1 MYFRFDDAY
10 AKNPARPV
18 LSQLYV
24 VAPADFGQR
33 RTCRAGVAEA
43 EAATVAQ
50 LLDPALDVNR
60 GDGKFGLPPFFQN
73 LLPEGPLRKQLVG
86 DLGLEVN
93 DELGLLAA
101 CGGDLP
107 GDVWADAETLDEV
120 ALGRLIGQS
129 RDSYEMSSGQ
139 VPTPQQTSISGVQPK
154 VALVDGRPGPLRDA
168 LQAIG
173 RRSTSSAS
181 CRRREYDRLPE
192 VEYSSLKLAAA
203 AGVNTCEF
211 RSNRLSAIADQLP
224 YALQKDER
232 NFLLVSRFD
241 RDVDTETRR
250 LHMEDFAQVT
260 GTPSEHKYSG
270 TYAAI
275 GLLLKRRSAR
285 GEADVAELL
294 RRIKVSEL
302 LGNYDAHLK
311 NFSLVY
317 PPGQARPELSKAYDI
332 VAYGVYFR
340 GSGHGLQFFPGQ
352 KDSGLLDARDA
363 APARQCLGHPGKAAV
378 AKSLRLASTGDE
390 DLAGPV
396 EDAAAVTPAHRAR
409 LAEHI
414 QTNPASR
421 HGAGAIPTPSGSSAS
436 RPQLFGTIEK
446 NGPRLPSNQFWLKSS
461 AARRYFSS
469 ACAASRSSRAT
480 TFDSSRSTTRLRPRS
495 LISVASSRGWPS
507 GPVLEPIS
515 QSEISTLRAAR

>member
-1 MYFRFDDAY
+1 MSVVRSLRIRLGRTEVGSLFGLDDGRVYFRFDDAY
-10 AKNPARPV
+10 AKNPSRPV
-18 LSQLYV
+18 QSQLYV
-24 VAPADFGQR
+24 VAPATEGSAERVAQ
-33 RTCRAGVAEA
+33 AVAEA

-50 LLDPALDVNR
+50 LLDPALDANR
-60 GDGKFGLPPFFQN
+60 GDGSFGLPPFFQN
-73 LLPEGPLRKQLVG
+73 LLPEGPLRKQLIG

-107 GDVWADAETLDEV
+107 GDVWADAETLEDS

-154 VALVDGRPGPLRDA
+154 VALVQGAAGRYVMRS
-168 LQAIG
+168 
-173 RRSTSSAS
+173 RRSGGRHFIGKLPTA
-181 CRRREYDRLPE
+181 EYDRLPE
-192 VEYSSLKLAAA
+192 VEYSALRLAAA
-203 AGVNTCEF
+203 AGVNTCDA
-211 RSNRLSAIADQLP
+211 SLQPLSAIADQLP

-260 GTPSEHKYSG
+260 GTPSEYKYSG

-317 PPGQARPELSKAYDI
+317 LPGQARPELSKAYDI
-332 VAYGVYFR
+332 VAYGVYFK

-352 KDSGLLDARDA
+352 KPRTLLTPATLRQLANAWDIPEKQLREVVADCIDRAMRSWPGLLKTL
-363 APARQCLGHPGKAAV
+363 PL
-378 AKSLRLASTGDE
+378 S
-390 DLAGPV
+390 
-396 EDAAAVTPAHRAR
+396 PAHRAR
-409 LAEHI
+409 LAAYIESNASVSSWRKRHPGAEWF
-414 QTNPASR
+414 QDDLSATPAA
-421 HGAGAIPTPSGSSAS
+421 GPPPPAGAA
-436 RPQLFGTIEK
+436 
-446 NGPRLPSNQFWLKSS
+446 
-461 AARRYFSS
+461 
-469 ACAASRSSRAT
+469 
-480 TFDSSRSTTRLRPRS
+480 
-495 LISVASSRGWPS
+495 
-507 GPVLEPIS
+507 
-515 QSEISTLRAAR
+515 

>member
-1 MYFRFDDAY
+1 MSVVRSLRIRLGTTDVGSLFGLDDGRVYFRFDDDY

-24 VAPADFGQR
+24 VAPATSGSAERLAQ
-33 RTCRAGVAEA
+33 ALAEA

-50 LLDPALDVNR
+50 LLDPALDANR
-60 GDGKFGLPPFFQN
+60 GDGQFGLPPFFQN
-73 LLPEGPLRKQLVG
+73 LLPEGPLRKQLIG
-86 DLGLEVN
+86 DLGLDVN

-107 GDVWADAETLDEV
+107 GDVRADAETLDEP
-120 ALGRLIGQS
+120 ALGRLIGQG

-154 VALVDGRPGPLRDA
+154 VALILGSPGRYVMRSKHSD
-168 LQAIG
+168 QKHFIG
-173 RRSTSSAS
+173 KLPTG
-181 CRRREYDRLPE
+181 EYDQLPE
-192 VEYSSLKLAAA
+192 VEYSSLTLAAA

-211 RSNRLSAIADQLP
+211 ALEPLSSIADQLP
-224 YALQKDER
+224 YALQKDGR

-241 RDVDTETRR
+241 RDVPTQTRR

-260 GTPSEHKYSG
+260 GMPSEYKYLG

-275 GLLLKRRSAR
+275 GLLLKRRSAS

-317 PPGQARPELSKAYDI
+317 PRGQARPELSPAYDI
-332 VAYGVYFR
+332 VAYGVYFA
-340 GSGHGLQFFPGQ
+340 GSGHGLKFFPEQPPRTLLTPRTLRELGNVWDIPEKQ
-352 KDSGLLDARDA
+352 LSEVVTRCVDQAMASWPGLL
-363 APARQCLGHPGKAAV
+363 KALPLTA
-378 AKSLRLASTGDE
+378 
-390 DLAGPV
+390 
-396 EDAAAVTPAHRAR
+396 AHRTR

-414 QTNPASR
+414 Q
-421 HGAGAIPTPSGSSAS
+421 
-436 RPQLFGTIEK
+436 
-446 NGPRLPSNQFWLKSS
+446 SNAS
-461 AARRYFSS
+461 AAAWRKRHPD
-469 ACAASRSSRAT
+469 APW
-480 TFDSSRSTTRLRPRS
+480 FDT
-495 LISVASSRGWPS
+495 S
-507 GPVLEPIS
+507 GG
-515 QSEISTLRAAR
+515 LRAPS

>member
-1 MYFRFDDAY
+1 MSVVRSLRIRLGRTNVGSLFGLDDGRVYFRFDDEY

-24 VAPADFGQR
+24 VAPATSGSAERVAQ
-33 RTCRAGVAEA
+33 AIAEA

-60 GDGKFGLPPFFQN
+60 GDGNFGLPPFFQN

-86 DLGLEVN
+86 DLGLDAN

-107 GDVWADAETLDEV
+107 GDVWANAETLDEV

-154 VALVDGRPGPLRDA
+154 VALVLGGPGRYVMRSKQSDE
-168 LQAIG
+168 QHFIG
-173 RRSTSSAS
+173 KLPTG
-181 CRRREYDRLPE
+181 EYDRLPQ
-192 VEYSSLKLAAA
+192 VEYSSLTLAAA
-203 AGVNTCEF
+203 AGVNICEF
-211 RSNRLSAIADQLP
+211 RLEPLSAIADQLP

-232 NFLLVSRFD
+232 SFLLVSRFD

-260 GTPSEHKYSG
+260 GTPSEYKYSG

-275 GLLLKRRSAR
+275 GLLLKRRSAK

-317 PPGQARPELSKAYDI
+317 SPGQTKPELSKAYDI
-332 VAYGVYFR
+332 VAYGVYLS
-340 GSGHGLQFFPGQ
+340 GSGHGLPFFPNQ
-352 KDSGLLDARDA
+352 TQRTLLTPKTLRE
-363 APARQCLGHPGKAAV
+363 LGNAWDIPEKQLREVVASCVEQAMKTWPSLLKALPLSA
-378 AKSLRLASTGDE
+378 
-390 DLAGPV
+390 
-396 EDAAAVTPAHRAR
+396 AHRTR
-409 LAEHI
+409 LAEYI
-414 QTNPASR
+414 QTNP
-421 HGAGAIPTPSGSSAS
+421 
-436 RPQLFGTIEK
+436 
-446 NGPRLPSNQFWLKSS
+446 
-461 AARRYFSS
+461 
-469 ACAASRSSRAT
+469 
-480 TFDSSRSTTRLRPRS
+480 
-495 LISVASSRGWPS
+495 SVASWRKRHPDAEWFD
-507 GPVLEPIS
+507 
-515 QSEISTLRAAR
+515 

>member
-1 MYFRFDDAY
+1 MSVVRSLRIRRGRTDVGSLFGLDDGRVYFRFDDEY
-10 AKNPARPV
+10 AKNPKRPV

-24 VAPADFGQR
+24 VAPAI
-33 RTCRAGVAEA
+33 AGSSERMAQAIAEA

-86 DLGLEVN
+86 DIGLEPN

-107 GDVWADAETLDEV
+107 GDVWADAETLEES

-154 VALVDGRPGPLRDA
+154 MALVHGGPGRYVMRSRQSDEKHF
-168 LQAIG
+168 IG
-173 RRSTSSAS
+173 KLPTA
-181 CRRREYDRLPE
+181 EYDRLPE

-203 AGVNTCEF
+203 AGVNTCEA
-211 RSNRLSAIADQLP
+211 SLQPLSAIADQLP

-260 GTPSEHKYSG
+260 GTPSEYKYSG

-275 GLLLKRRSAR
+275 GLLLKRRSAK

-311 NFSLVY
+311 NFSLIY
-317 PPGQARPELSKAYDI
+317 PPGQIWPELSKAYDI
-332 VAYGVYFR
+332 VAYGVYFK

-352 KDSGLLDARDA
+352 KDRTLLT
-363 APARQCLGHPGKAAV
+363 PATLRQLANAWDIPEKRLSEVV
-378 AKSLRLASTGDE
+378 ANCVDQAMRTW
-390 DLAGPV
+390 PV
-396 EDAAAVTPAHRAR
+396 LSKELPLTPAHRAR

-414 QTNPASR
+414 ESNASVVSWRRR
-421 HGAGAIPTPSGSSAS
+421 HPDAVW
-436 RPQLFGTIEK
+436 F
-446 NGPRLPSNQFWLKSS
+446 
-461 AARRYFSS
+461 
-469 ACAASRSSRAT
+469 
-480 TFDSSRSTTRLRPRS
+480 
-495 LISVASSRGWPS
+495 
-507 GPVLEPIS
+507 
-515 QSEISTLRAAR
+515 

>member
-1 MYFRFDDAY
+1 MSVVRSLRIRRGRTDVGSLFGLDDGRVYFRFDDEY
-10 AKNPARPV
+10 AKNPKRPV

-24 VAPADFGQR
+24 VAPAI
-33 RTCRAGVAEA
+33 AGSSERMAQPIAEA

-86 DLGLEVN
+86 DIGLEPN

-107 GDVWADAETLDEV
+107 GDVWADAETLEES

-154 VALVDGRPGPLRDA
+154 MALVHGGPGRYVMRSRQSDEKHF
-168 LQAIG
+168 IG
-173 RRSTSSAS
+173 KLPTA
-181 CRRREYDRLPE
+181 EYDRLPE

-203 AGVNTCEF
+203 AGVNTCEA
-211 RSNRLSAIADQLP
+211 SLQPLSAIADQLP

-260 GTPSEHKYSG
+260 GTPSEYKYSG

-275 GLLLKRRSAR
+275 GLLLKRRSAK

-311 NFSLVY
+311 NFSLIY
-317 PPGQARPELSKAYDI
+317 PPGQTWPELSKAYDI
-332 VAYGVYFR
+332 VAYGVYFK

-352 KDSGLLDARDA
+352 KDRTLLT
-363 APARQCLGHPGKAAV
+363 PATLRQLANAWDIPEKRLSEVV
-378 AKSLRLASTGDE
+378 ANCVDQAMRTW
-390 DLAGPV
+390 PV
-396 EDAAAVTPAHRAR
+396 LSKELPLTPAHRAR

-414 QTNPASR
+414 ESNASVVSWRRR
-421 HGAGAIPTPSGSSAS
+421 HPDAVW
-436 RPQLFGTIEK
+436 F
-446 NGPRLPSNQFWLKSS
+446 
-461 AARRYFSS
+461 
-469 ACAASRSSRAT
+469 
-480 TFDSSRSTTRLRPRS
+480 
-495 LISVASSRGWPS
+495 
-507 GPVLEPIS
+507 
-515 QSEISTLRAAR
+515 

>member
-1 MYFRFDDAY
+1 MSVVRSLRIRRGRTDVGSLFGLDDGRVYFRFDDEY

-24 VAPADFGQR
+24 VAPVISGSSERVAQ
-33 RTCRAGVAEA
+33 AIAEA

-50 LLDPALDVNR
+50 LLDPTLDVNR

-73 LLPEGPLRKQLVG
+73 LLPEGPLRRQLVG

-107 GDVWADAETLDEV
+107 GDVWADAETLEER

-154 VALVDGRPGPLRDA
+154 MALVRGGPGRYVMRS
-168 LQAIG
+168 
-173 RRSTSSAS
+173 RRSDERHFIGKLPTA
-181 CRRREYDRLPE
+181 EYDRLPE

-203 AGVNTCEF
+203 AGVNTCEA
-211 RSNRLSAIADQLP
+211 SLQPLSAIADQLP

-260 GTPSEHKYSG
+260 GTPSEYKYSG

-275 GLLLKRRSAR
+275 GLLLKRRSAK

-317 PPGQARPELSKAYDI
+317 PPGRTRPELSKAYDI
-332 VAYGVYFR
+332 VAYGVYFK

-352 KDSGLLDARDA
+352 KDRSLLTPSTLRQLANAWDIPEKHLSEVVSDCVDQAMKNWPGLLKALPL
-363 APARQCLGHPGKAAV
+363 APV
-378 AKSLRLASTGDE
+378 
-390 DLAGPV
+390 
-396 EDAAAVTPAHRAR
+396 HRAR

-414 QTNPASR
+414 ESNASVVSWRKR
-421 HGAGAIPTPSGSSAS
+421 H
-436 RPQLFGTIEK
+436 RD
-446 NGPRLPSNQFWLKSS
+446 
-461 AARRYFSS
+461 AAWF
-469 ACAASRSSRAT
+469 
-480 TFDSSRSTTRLRPRS
+480 
-495 LISVASSRGWPS
+495 
-507 GPVLEPIS
+507 
-515 QSEISTLRAAR
+515 

>member
-1 MYFRFDDAY
+1 VSVVRSLRIRRGRTDVGSLFGLDDGRVYFRFDDAY
-10 AKNPARPV
+10 AKDPARPV

-24 VAPADFGQR
+24 VAPPISGGGE
-33 RTCRAGVAEA
+33 RAAQAVAEA

-101 CGGDLP
+101 CGADLP

-120 ALGRLIGQS
+120 ELGRLIGQS

-154 VALVDGRPGPLRDA
+154 VALVDGGPGRYVMRSKQSD
-168 LQAIG
+168 QKHFIG
-173 RRSTSSAS
+173 KLPTS
-181 CRRREYDRLPE
+181 EYDRLPE

-203 AGVNTCEF
+203 AGVNTCEVSL
-211 RSNRLSAIADQLP
+211 RPLSAIADQLP

-241 RDVDTETRR
+241 RDVDTGTRR

-260 GTPSEHKYSG
+260 GTLSEYKYSG

-332 VAYGVYFR
+332 VAYGVYFK

-352 KDSGLLDARDA
+352 KDRSLLTPGTLRQLANAWDIPEKQLSEVVSTCVDHAMRTWPGLLQAL
-363 APARQCLGHPGKAAV
+363 PL
-378 AKSLRLASTGDE
+378 
-390 DLAGPV
+390 
-396 EDAAAVTPAHRAR
+396 TPTHRAR

-414 QTNPASR
+414 QTNA
-421 HGAGAIPTPSGSSAS
+421 
-436 RPQLFGTIEK
+436 
-446 NGPRLPSNQFWLKSS
+446 
-461 AARRYFSS
+461 
-469 ACAASRSSRAT
+469 
-480 TFDSSRSTTRLRPRS
+480 
-495 LISVASSRGWPS
+495 SVASWRKRHPD
-507 GPVLEPIS
+507 
-515 QSEISTLRAAR
+515 ARWF

>member
-1 MYFRFDDAY
+1 MSVVRSLRIRLGKAGVGSLFGLDDGRVYFRFDDAY
-10 AKNPARPV
+10 AKNPRRPV

-24 VAPADFGQR
+24 VSPAVSGSSERLAQ
-33 RTCRAGVAEA
+33 AVAEA

-73 LLPEGPLRKQLVG
+73 LLPEGPLRRQLVG

-107 GDVWADAETLDEV
+107 GDVWADAESLDEP

-154 VALVDGRPGPLRDA
+154 VALVEGGPGRYVMRSRQVDGRHF
-168 LQAIG
+168 IG
-173 RRSTSSAS
+173 KLPTA
-181 CRRREYDRLPE
+181 EYDRLPE

-203 AGVNTCEF
+203 AGVDSCEVALQP
-211 RSNRLSAIADQLP
+211 LSAIADQLP

-241 RDVDTETRR
+241 RDVDTDTRR

-260 GTPSEHKYSG
+260 GTPSELKYSG

-275 GLLLKRRSAR
+275 GLLLKRRSAK

-317 PPGQARPELSKAYDI
+317 LPGQARPELSKAYDI
-332 VAYGVYFR
+332 VAYGVYFK

-352 KDSGLLDARDA
+352 KDRALLTPGTLRQLANAWDIPEKQLSEVVADCVDQAMRAWPGLLKTL
-363 APARQCLGHPGKAAV
+363 PLT
-378 AKSLRLASTGDE
+378 S
-390 DLAGPV
+390 
-396 EDAAAVTPAHRAR
+396 AHRLR

-414 QTNPASR
+414 EANA
-421 HGAGAIPTPSGSSAS
+421 
-436 RPQLFGTIEK
+436 
-446 NGPRLPSNQFWLKSS
+446 
-461 AARRYFSS
+461 
-469 ACAASRSSRAT
+469 
-480 TFDSSRSTTRLRPRS
+480 
-495 LISVASSRGWPS
+495 SVAAWRRRH
-507 GPVLEPIS
+507 
-515 QSEISTLRAAR
+515 STADWF